1 MNLYKSLAMNGVLL
15 KEMPFTMELAMEAF
29 LCDNEAILSFGD
41 DGFQIIA
48 HEQELKNV
56 RINKNGSMGDGR
68 IDLLGIYGENT
79 IAVIELKKKSTGTD
93 ALNQLSDYLSDDAR
107 KKILDCIDGNI
118 KKDNVNWC
126 GILVGNEIEEEIQNK
141 IKNNYMINGDCPL
154 SAVAIKRYMSPDG
167 QFFVVADGYESPG
180 LKTDKTKYIFD
191 GIIYSKRRCVLA
203 VVTKYCQDNSDETFA
218 DVQAI
223 FKKGI
228 QGSLGIVETVDSIE
242 TKAAGSKNPERYLKR
257 FFMKPGEIIKL
268 QDTNIAVCGEW
279 TKDTME
285 KFIEHVNKKLG
296 YEIKEA
302 L

>member
-1 MNLYKSLAMNGVLL
+1 MNGVLL

-41 DGFQIIA
+41 DSFQIIA

-56 RINKNGSMGDGR
+56 RTNKNGRKGAGR
-68 IDLLGIYGENT
+68 IDLIGIYGENT
-79 IAVIELKKKSTGTD
+79 IAVIELKKKSTGAD
-93 ALNQLSDYLSDDAR
+93 ALNQLSDYLSEDAR
-107 KKILDCIDGNI
+107 EEILKQLERIDYSFKKG
-118 KKDNVNWC
+118 KVNWC

-141 IKNNYMINGDCPL
+141 IKNKHMIYKNCPL

-203 VVTKYCQDNSDETFA
+203 AVTKYCQDNPGKSFA
-218 DVQAI
+218 DVQTI
-223 FKKGI
+223 FKKEI
-228 QGSLGIVETVDSIE
+228 QGSLGIVETVDNIE
-242 TKAAGSKNPERYLKR
+242 TKAAGSENPERCLKR

-285 KFIEHVNKKLG
+285 KFIKLVNSELG
-296 YEIKEA
+296 YKIKEA
-302 L
+302 P